1 MTWYQKVP
9 VLRACA
15 AVSLKLRAAAQGRSA
30 RRPRP
35 RMASCRHNAAASSP
49 DSPDR
54 LSGPRPPRTFPTDKH
69 PCVVKRSRTGCTGNH
84 RHRHASMQRKKK
96 QTNKQV
102 NRAYT
107 CVYLQS
113 IHPSIYLPACQPI
126 LSACQHHV
134 YKLRTCVLSCTR
146 RDSWHAC
153 LGYLRAVMN
162 SFIRC
167 FFLLV
172 HSGPIH
178 SIDSVSHSFIH
189 SFIIRSCD
197 SPIKGKQR

>member
-96 QTNKQV
+96 QTNKSIV
-102 NRAYT
+102 HTRVSIFNP
-107 CVYLQS
+107 S
-113 IHPSIYLPACQPI
+113 IHRSISLPVNPFCLPVNI
-126 LSACQHHV
+126 MSTNCVHV
-134 YKLRTCVLSCTR
+134 YFHV
-146 RDSWHAC
+146 HADF
-153 LGYLRAVMN
+153 LGMPALATYVQ
-162 SFIRC
+162 S
-167 FFLLV
+167 
-172 HSGPIH
+172 
-178 SIDSVSHSFIH
+178 
-189 SFIIRSCD
+189 
-197 SPIKGKQR
+197 